1 MIGPLLLDRQGI
13 RNADE
18 LALVESG
25 CSTAFMRPSE
35 LESAALIDSAVPYAL
50 FALEPSNSQDAAIAS
65 FVYLRAAD
73 EQRSSES
80 ACLRILRDG

>member
-1 MIGPLLLDRQGI
+1 MRMSWHLF
-13 RNADE
+13 E

-35 LESAALIDSAVPYAL
+35 LESARWALRGACLIDGAVRCAL

-73 EQRSSES
+73 EQRS
-80 ACLRILRDG
+80 